1 MIEFQ
6 DVTVCY
12 EPQKLHPVRSLDALN
27 LKIERG
33 DWVFLVGPSGAG
45 KSSLL
50 KLIFA
55 GTRAQSGRILVDGV
69 DISALAPREVPA
81 LRRKLGIVFQ
91 DFQLLGEKTAW
102 ENVAFTLR
110 VIGTPQAEIIKSV
123 PLALE
128 TVGLT
133 HRASAFPHEL
143 SGGEQQRIAI
153 ARAIVNNP
161 KILLCDEPTG
171 NLDPQTAREV
181 GELLTKINRERGTTI
196 VMATHD
202 RQFVDTLARRVVRL
216 QTGRVVRDENPGTYG
231 DDETNAREI
240 TPFDI
245 RNAPS
250 PTPLSKPEIVAAPV
264 AVPLPVA
271 SAPTPIT
278 PKIATAIDIE
288 PEKPVQIPQTAL
300 ELQKAPASVEE
311 AFALPEIVA
320 PASKVVAPTPEVVTP
335 RPEIVAPKPEAI
347 ISAPE
352 IVAPPLKPVAPPPIP
367 AQMSRPAPEVPP
379 RATPMPN
386 PPSPQAAPLVIA
398 RPVATS
404 PVPVARSENEEFLAS
419 LPAARP
425 MARRLAPEE
434 ITAAT
439 PGAQAPIPVAPNP
452 ADPSAPLGS
461 SENPIVQYE

>member
-12 EPQKLHPVRSLDALN
+12 EPQKLHPVRSLDALS

-69 DISALAPREVPA
+69 DISHIAAREVPN
-81 LRRKLGIVFQ
+81 LRRKIGIVFQ
-91 DFQLLGEKTAW
+91 DFQLLNEKTAW

-133 HRASAFPHEL
+133 HRAQAFPHEL

-153 ARAIVNNP
+153 ARAIVNDP

-202 RQFVDTLARRVVRL
+202 RHFVDTLARRVVRL
-216 QTGRVVRDENPGTYG
+216 KAGHVMS
-231 DDETNAREI
+231 DETPGFYGSDEEIEREETGQLTI
-240 TPFDI
+240 FDTEI
-245 RNAPS
+245 APAIAQ
-250 PTPLSKPEIVAAPV
+250 K
-264 AVPLPVA
+264 AVPV
-271 SAPTPIT
+271 
-278 PKIATAIDIE
+278 
-288 PEKPVQIPQTAL
+288 PQ
-300 ELQKAPASVEE
+300 
-311 AFALPEIVA
+311 
-320 PASKVVAPTPEVVTP
+320 
-335 RPEIVAPKPEAI
+335 
-347 ISAPE
+347 
-352 IVAPPLKPVAPPPIP
+352 IVAPPAETPISPAEMPVPTGQMPVPAAEMLVPSAQTSVPSAQTSVPSAQTPVPTGQMPIPTGQMPIPTGQMPIRPSEMPIRPVEMPAPSPQSAAPRRVAEIAPLPTPAAPPPI
-367 AQMSRPAPEVPP
+367 SVSVRPAP
-379 RATPMPN
+379 
-386 PPSPQAAPLVIA
+386 APH
-398 RPVATS
+398 
-404 PVPVARSENEEFLAS
+404 SENEEFLSS
-419 LPAARP
+419 LPVARP
-425 MARRLAPEE
+425 MARRIAPAEKPG
-434 ITAAT
+434 AT
-439 PGAQAPIPVAPNP
+439 PVAAREAHELDPNAQKP
-452 ADPSAPLGS
+452 ADSGAPLGS
-461 SENPIVQYE
+461 PENPIVQFEEN